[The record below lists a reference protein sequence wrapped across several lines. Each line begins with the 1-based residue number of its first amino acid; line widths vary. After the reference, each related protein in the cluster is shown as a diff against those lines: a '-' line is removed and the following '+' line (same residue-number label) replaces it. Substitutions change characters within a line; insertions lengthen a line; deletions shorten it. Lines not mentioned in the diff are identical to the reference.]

1 MSFRFII
8 LALFIIS
15 RQTFA
20 QVNIGIE
27 EHNVIYRGL
36 PNPISVA
43 CGNKDSFFIKE
54 KSETLEVK
62 NENGRFYLNCLNVK
76 EDSAFIVFGLQNSTL
91 QRKFVFPVENI
102 PEPKIRLGAL
112 DPSNNVSKSAL
123 MVQQSMVAVLENFVY
138 DGVKYKVTG
147 YRMKYFDYATLQ
159 IKTIDVDGST
169 LAPIKPALSK
179 LNTGDRFEFSNI
191 HILAPDNKTIKFSN
205 ILIEIN

>member
-1 MSFRFII
+1 M
-8 LALFIIS
+8 LYKIIS
-15 RQTFA
+15 SGFFLNCAYVFA
-20 QVNIGIE
+20 QANIGSE
-27 EHNVIYRGL
+27 QSNVIYRGL
-36 PNPISVA
+36 PNPVSVA

-54 KSETLEVK
+54 KSATLEVK
-62 NENGRFYLNCLNVK
+62 NEYGRLYLNCLNVK

-112 DPSNNVSKSAL
+112 DLSKNISKSAL
-123 MVQQSMVAVLENFVY
+123 MVQQSMVAILENFIY

-159 IKTIDVDGST
+159 IKTIDVDGSS
-169 LAPIKPALSK
+169 LAPIKPALSQ
-179 LNTGDRFEFSNI
+179 LNSGDRFEFSNI
-191 HILAPDNKTIKFSN
+191 HILAPDNKTIQFSN